1 MISDVDGTI
10 TRSDV
15 LGHLLPAIGLDWS
28 HPGIS
33 QLLTNVATNGY
44 QVSEDAAAHQS
55 SSKLLISS
63 SGMPVG
69 EQAPC
74 HVRFLPLSRC
84 LDGKL
89 LAANSLH
96 STGCQ
101 HPLSPDS
108 HWWPR

>member
-44 QVSEDAAAHQS
+44 QVSEGAGIWQLLTKAARSCSSAAA
-55 SSKLLISS
+55 
-63 SGMPVG
+63 GCRWG
-69 EQAPC
+69 
-74 HVRFLPLSRC
+74 SRH
-84 LDGKL
+84 LF
-89 LAANSLH
+89 
-96 STGCQ
+96 T
-101 HPLSPDS
+101 
-108 HWWPR
+108 